1 MYYFCGP
8 LCIIGTD
15 TVIIISA
22 CGLKSVR
29 RPDIL
34 TMFWAKNHMYLRC
47 DDLQCGRVKSKLSCV
62 NSKNDYPT

>member
-1 MYYFCGP
+1 M
-8 LCIIGTD
+8 IIF
-15 TVIIISA
+15 SA

-62 NSKNDYPT
+62 NSKNNCPTQLATSEIVSGSGF